1 MARATAPSRTRILWW
16 GATRRCP
23 RCGRGR
29 LFRRWLT
36 IVPDCPRC
44 ALHFEREPGYWIGAM
59 AINIT
64 MTSGIFLVGLV
75 IALVLTVPHVPVA
88 PLLAIFVPL
97 ALVLPVACFP
107 FSKTIWLAV
116 DRAILQRLDPDE
128 RPDEQVPHI

>member
-1 MARATAPSRTRILWW
+1 
-16 GATRRCP
+16 
-23 RCGRGR
+23 
-29 LFRRWLT
+29 
-36 IVPDCPRC
+36 
-44 ALHFEREPGYWIGAM
+44 M

-64 MTSGIFLVGLV
+64 LTSGIFLVGLV

-97 ALVLPVACFP
+97 ALLLPVACFP

-128 RPDEQVPHI
+128 RPDEQIPHI